1 MLEYCKTYFRK
12 EIMNKN
18 NGIYNKLKKAIGN
31 TTVIDEAKMTVKKRS
46 ITKITI
52 TFFIVFFIGSMLSN
66 FLLGLPTTVYLM
78 SNDAFKEAFNSA
90 TIDQAGLNA
99 LITDTLSKLPTWFNS
114 FELFATIGALIV
126 CIGYCTKFER
136 RRLFTLG
143 FVRKG
148 AVKEALYGLLAGF
161 VMSSV
166 VYGIMLLSGQVSFGG
181 FNYNVSY
188 VTLIAFFF
196 GCIVQGFSEEVL
208 FRGYYMVSGATTGNV
223 ITAVFTSSVLFSVLH
238 VANEGI
244 TALAI
249 VNILLFG
256 LFNALYF
263 IRRGSIW
270 SVAMFHAIWNFS
282 QGNIFGCNVSGI
294 NFGSS
299 LFTSIDNGGNNLF
312 SGGAFGPEGGLAVT
326 IVLVI
331 GLTVLYF
338 MKNKDV
344 YPEIDFS
351 KEFYSAF

>member
-1 MLEYCKTYFRK
+1 
-12 EIMNKN
+12 MNKSS
-18 NGIYNKLKKAIGN
+18 GFFDKIKRAIGT
-31 TTVIDEAKMTVKKRS
+31 TTVIDEAKMTVKRRS
-46 ITKITI
+46 ITKITV

-66 FLLGLPTTVYLM
+66 FLLGLPTTIYLM
-78 SNDAFKEAFNSA
+78 SDEAFKEAYNSA
-90 TIDQAGLNA
+90 TIDQAGINA
-99 LITDTLSKLPTWFNS
+99 LINDTLSKLPAWFNS

-143 FVRKG
+143 FVRKD
-148 AVKEALYGLLAGF
+148 AVKESLAGF
-161 VMSSV
+161 GVGAVMFSA

-181 FNYNVSY
+181 LNANVSY
-188 VTLIAFFF
+188 LAIIAFFF
-196 GCIVQGFSEEVL
+196 GCIVQGFSEELL

-223 ITAVFTSSVLFSVLH
+223 LVAVFTSSVLFSVLH
-238 VANEGI
+238 IANEGI
-244 TALAI
+244 TVLAVI
-249 VNILLFG
+249 NIFLFG

-270 SVAMFHAIWNFS
+270 GVGMLHAIWNFAE
-282 QGNIFGCNVSGI
+282 GNIFGCNVSGI
-294 NFGSS
+294 NFDSS
-299 LFTSIDNGGNNLF
+299 VFATSVNGGNGLF

-338 MKNKDV
+338 TKNKDV